1 MGLGCPGAH
10 RSVTPRWAA
19 ARWNPLN
26 RKGQV
31 VAALGVAA
39 ALGSLLLEPTD
50 ARSAA
55 GQVWSP
61 FVLVTGLLLVG
72 LVADQDGLFAAAGY
86 RLASAASGPVMLF
99 AGAAVLVVV
108 VTALLNLDT
117 SVVFLTPVLVHAARS
132 RGRDE
137 RPLVIACVLL
147 SNAGS
152 LLLPGSNLTNLI
164 VLGHLRLS
172 GGGFLAHMALPWVVG
187 AVVTGAVVAVAERR
201 TLRHGSAAPRS
212 GPVAPSASSLGLGAA
227 AIVAVAVLILAL
239 PSPALPVAAIGV
251 ATVAIRLHAHRL
263 EGNRVRSILGAPVLV
278 GLFGIAMALGTLGR
292 AWSGPAT
299 LLAHLNA
306 VETALFSAGVSVLV
320 NNLPAASILA
330 ARVPPHPFAL
340 LVGLDIGPNLFV
352 TGSLAWVLWLRTAR
366 AAGSTP
372 PLRRAIGLG
381 LITAPLAMAGALGAL
396 AVTGVH

>member
-1 MGLGCPGAH
+1 
-10 RSVTPRWAA
+10 
-19 ARWNPLN
+19 
-26 RKGQV
+26 

-72 LVADQDGLFAAAGY
+72 LVADRDGLFAAAGY
-86 RLASAASGPVMLF
+86 RLASAASGPLMLY

-172 GGGFLAHMALPWVVG
+172 GAGFLAHMALPWVVA

-201 TLRHGSAAPRS
+201 TLRHGSAAQRS
-212 GPVAPSASSLGLGAA
+212 GPAAPSASSLGLGAA

-263 EGNRVRSILGAPVLV
+263 EGSRVRSILGAPVLV

-299 LLAHLNA
+299 LLAHLDT
-306 VETALFSAGVSVLV
+306 VETALCSAGVSVLV

>member
-1 MGLGCPGAH
+1 
-10 RSVTPRWAA
+10 
-19 ARWNPLN
+19 
-26 RKGQV
+26 
-31 VAALGVAA
+31 
-39 ALGSLLLEPTD
+39 
-50 ARSAA
+50 
-55 GQVWSP
+55 
-61 FVLVTGLLLVG
+61 
-72 LVADQDGLFAAAGY
+72 
-86 RLASAASGPVMLF
+86 
-99 AGAAVLVVV
+99 
-108 VTALLNLDT
+108 
-117 SVVFLTPVLVHAARS
+117 
-132 RGRDE
+132 
-137 RPLVIACVLL
+137 
-147 SNAGS
+147 
-152 LLLPGSNLTNLI
+152 
-164 VLGHLRLS
+164 
-172 GGGFLAHMALPWVVG
+172 
-187 AVVTGAVVAVAERR
+187 
-201 TLRHGSAAPRS
+201 
-212 GPVAPSASSLGLGAA
+212 
-227 AIVAVAVLILAL
+227 VAVAVLILAL

-263 EGNRVRSILGAPVLV
+263 EGSRVRSILGAPVLV

-299 LLAHLNA
+299 LLAHLDT
-306 VETALFSAGVSVLV
+306 VETALCSAGVSVLV